1 MSERPGFVM
10 VTGGARRVG
19 AEICRRLARDGWPL
33 LVHVNRSQDEARA
46 LVEEIRAGGGQAE
59 TIAFD
64 FRDTGFAE
72 KLKDLRVGGRA
83 WFGLV
88 NNASL
93 FALDEAANFTPETLA
108 ELLRI
113 NFAAPV
119 ELIRALAAQ
128 MRNDQTG
135 FAINITDQKVLNPNP
150 DYFSYTLSKLALH
163 SANDVLNQA
172 FGPHVRVCTI
182 VPGLMLPSGPQ
193 TAENFARV
201 HDQTPIGAGA
211 TPADVAD
218 AVAYL
223 ASASRVAGAVLSVD
237 GGQRLIRSDRDVM
250 FK

>member
-19 AEICRRLARDGWPL
+19 AEICRRLAREGWPVM
-33 LVHVNRSQDEARA
+33 VHVNRSQQDAHA
-46 LVEEIRAGGGQAE
+46 LVEEICTAGGRAE
-59 TIAFD
+59 AIAFD
-64 FRDTGFAE
+64 LRDTDFAE
-72 KLKDLRVGGRA
+72 KLKDIRVGDRP

-93 FALDEAANFTPETLA
+93 FAMDDAATFAPETLA

-128 MRNDQTG
+128 MQKDETG

-150 DYFSYTLSKLALH
+150 DYFSYTLSKIALH
-163 SANDVLNQA
+163 GANDVLNQA
-172 FGPHVRVCTI
+172 YGPRVRVCTI

-223 ASASRVAGAVLSVD
+223 ANAARVAGAVVSVD
-237 GGQRLIRSDRDVM
+237 GGQRLVRSDRDVM